1 MENLN
6 LTPIKNLSDEFVQL
20 LRQTLASNG
29 TNSSGQLSKSI
40 KSIVKQNG
48 KWIEISISLDD
59 YWKYVEYGTKPHFP
73 PIEAI
78 RKWIRVKPILP
89 KPLQN
94 GKLPTENQL
103 AFLIARKISKVGTRP
118 QPFFTKSIEQFDL
131 INKVYDVVIKSIEE
145 QINNEIDNEL
155 E

>member
-6 LTPIKNLSDEFVQL
+6 LTPIKNLSEEFVQL

-29 TNSSGQLSKSI
+29 TNSSGHLSNSI

-89 KPLQN
+89 RPIK

-103 AFLIARKISKVGTRP
+103 AFLIARKISKVGTKP
-118 QPFFTKSIEQFDL
+118 KPFLNKTISDFNL
-131 INKVYDVVIKSIEE
+131 IDKVYDLLLNQIQQ
-145 QINNEIDNEL
+145 QINKQINDEL

>member
-6 LTPIKNLSDEFVQL
+6 LTPIKNLLDEFVQL

-29 TNSSGQLSKSI
+29 TNSSGHLSNSI
-40 KSIVKQNG
+40 KSIVKQKG

-89 KPLQN
+89 RQIK

-103 AFLIARKISKVGTRP
+103 AFLIARKISKVGTKP
-118 QPFFTKSIEQFDL
+118 KPFLNKTISDFNL
-131 INKVYDVVIKSIEE
+131 IDKVYDLLLNQIQQQINE
-145 QINNEIDNEL
+145 QINDEL